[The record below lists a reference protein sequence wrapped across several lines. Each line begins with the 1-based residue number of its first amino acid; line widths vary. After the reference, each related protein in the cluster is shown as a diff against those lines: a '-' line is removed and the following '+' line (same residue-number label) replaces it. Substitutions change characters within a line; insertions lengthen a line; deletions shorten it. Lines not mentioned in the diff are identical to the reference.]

1 MKSTI
6 APAELQMRA
15 ADALK
20 ALLGQVSA
28 IRVKEMR
35 REAHAEGR
43 CVEILAETDVF
54 GHTHLLACGVNA
66 QGEPAQL
73 RTALRL
79 LCDDAASIAGNV
91 TPVLIAPYLSPEA
104 QQLCKENNA
113 GFLDLEGNARLT
125 LGEVFIGMRSLP
137 ESSHKPG
144 LRPIHASGA
153 HLFPPD
159 CGADVFHGPSRNSD
173 GRLIPVGRPE
183 PGRDLRPDFQARP
196 KRRQL

>member
-54 GHTHLLACGVNA
+54 GHTHLLACGVHA
-66 QGEPAQL
+66 HGEAADL
-73 RTALRL
+73 CEALRAL
-79 LCDDAASIAGNV
+79 RDDAASISGNV

-137 ESSHKPG
+137 SQATDRVSAPSARPVRISSHRAAARTFPTD
-144 LRPIHASGA
+144 RVAIPMGA
-153 HLFPPD
+153 
-159 CGADVFHGPSRNSD
+159 
-173 GRLIPVGRPE
+173 
-183 PGRDLRPDFQARP
+183 
-196 KRRQL
+196 

>member
-1 MKSTI
+1 MKSNI

-15 ADALK
+15 AEALK

-43 CVEILAETDVF
+43 CVEILADTDVF

-104 QQLCKENNA
+104 QQLCKESNA

-125 LGEVFIGMRSLP
+125 LGESRIGMRSLP
-137 ESSHKPG
+137 GQATNRVSAPSTRPIRSSSH
-144 LRPIHASGA
+144 RAAARTFSADRVAIPIGA
-153 HLFPPD
+153 
-159 CGADVFHGPSRNSD
+159 
-173 GRLIPVGRPE
+173 
-183 PGRDLRPDFQARP
+183 
-196 KRRQL
+196 